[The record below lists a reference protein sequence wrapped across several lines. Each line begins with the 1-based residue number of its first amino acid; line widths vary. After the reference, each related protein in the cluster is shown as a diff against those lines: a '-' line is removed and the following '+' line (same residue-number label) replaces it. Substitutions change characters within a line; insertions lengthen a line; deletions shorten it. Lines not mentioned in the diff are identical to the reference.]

1 MFKTQS
7 RVAKSR
13 LVAGLGAAVA
23 TALVATGCSAESP
36 NPSASAAKP
45 AELRML
51 YTTDEANSA
60 AVASLV
66 PQFKE
71 KLGIDLKID
80 NQPYDALQQK
90 VFSEF
95 ASGSSYYDIVV
106 VDTPWAPALV
116 QNLEPLTPYI
126 ENKDLNTVGDANVG
140 DYIPKVF
147 YDTAVYNAESPI
159 KRYPNETE
167 KPDSAAIKNAGFD
180 IYGLPIQSNVA
191 VMAYRSDLFND
202 PQQKANF
209 KAKYGKDLKVPETW
223 DEYAQAAEFF
233 TQPDKKL
240 YGTTVMAGVGDWA
253 TDDFKTLL
261 ASFGGDGTL
270 VDQDLNL
277 AFNSPEGV
285 KALSYY
291 AKLAQSGH
299 VPPGSTSAD
308 WGTTAESFD
317 NGLTAMTINYH
328 GLKLADNVKGSIGY
342 APVPKANAAGPHFG
356 TWMLSVNKNSKN
368 KEWAYQAV
376 SWLTAAEQQTA
387 MTEKSLHPSR
397 SSVYSSIKKDH
408 PLASFY
414 ETLGKSLEV
423 GVGRARLTN
432 YTEVSHEM
440 AVAVNN
446 AATGSSSP
454 EQALKGAADKVS
466 TLLNSAGY

>member
-23 TALVATGCSAESP
+23 TALVAAGCSAESP

-51 YTTDEANSA
+51 YTTDEANST

-126 ENKDLNTVGDANVG
+126 ENKDLNTLGDANVG

-167 KPDSAAIKNAGFD
+167 QPDPGAIKNAGFD

-202 PQQKANF
+202 PEQKANF

-270 VDQDLNL
+270 VDQD
-277 AFNSPEGV
+277 AKVTFNSPEGV
-285 KALSYY
+285 KALTYY

-328 GLKLADNVKGSIGY
+328 DLKLADNVKGSIGY
-342 APVPKANAAGPHFG
+342 APVPKADAAGPHFG

-368 KEWAYQAV
+368 KEWAYQAI

-408 PLASFY
+408 PLAAFY

-432 YTEVSHEM
+432 YTEVSHEV